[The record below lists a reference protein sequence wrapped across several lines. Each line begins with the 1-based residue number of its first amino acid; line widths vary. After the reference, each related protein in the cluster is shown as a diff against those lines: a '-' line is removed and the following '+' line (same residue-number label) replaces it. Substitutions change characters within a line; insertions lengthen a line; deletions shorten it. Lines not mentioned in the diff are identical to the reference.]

1 MHKQSKTVFE
11 NDNKVTSDFDHFQC
25 ESKLDW
31 LFVFKRLAQLF
42 FVVQFVLPVTGEL
55 LVI

>member
-31 LFVFKRLAQLF
+31 LFVFKSLARLF